1 MKPVSGK
8 RMCRLLEQRGWQ
20 LDRIKGSHHVYRLPT
35 TGQSVTVPVHG
46 NADLK
51 PGTQRSIMRDAG
63 ISADDL

>member
-8 RMCRLLEQRGWQ
+8 RMCRLLEERGWQ
-20 LDRIKGSHHVYRLPT
+20 LDRINGSHHVYRQSA

-51 PGTQRSIMRDAG
+51 PGTQRRIMRDAG
-63 ISADDL
+63 IRPTDL